1 MRGCQHLVVEQN
13 ILVLLGTS
21 FLINS
26 QQDLILGGLTKL
38 NAIHQFTHP
47 LLPPMDFF
55 LNSVIIVDPQKV
67 LVESIIRFCTR
78 YSRTGK
84 GRENSEFKHVIK

>member
-1 MRGCQHLVVEQN
+1 MRSCQHLVVEQN

-38 NAIHQFTHP
+38 NTIHQFTHP
-47 LLPPMDFF
+47 LLPPIDFFFF
-55 LNSVIIVDPQKV
+55 LNQSSLWTYIRSRLKTTLGGVLHIQELEKFKV
-67 LVESIIRFCTR
+67 
-78 YSRTGK
+78 
-84 GRENSEFKHVIK
+84 